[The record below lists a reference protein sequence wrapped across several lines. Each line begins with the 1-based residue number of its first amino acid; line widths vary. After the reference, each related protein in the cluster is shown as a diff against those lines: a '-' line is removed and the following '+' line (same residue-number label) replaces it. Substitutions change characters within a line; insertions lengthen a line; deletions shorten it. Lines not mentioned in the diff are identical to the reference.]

1 VGRLE
6 VGSPAVAGREGIR
19 AALNLE
25 LPRDAQGAKRAAGP
39 GAPPLLS
46 AELAAQ
52 PSVLLLTTAAPGP
65 SCSAST
71 WGQLLVIGWS
81 VTLCVIIVRTRVLP
95 RWLGVTGL
103 AVSALYL
110 LNQGDILATAVPP
123 LPGLGPGRPDRQ
135 HRLGPLG
142 GGPRRHH
149 PPAPRPPRPSGA
161 PHPQSSRPRPSPGAE
176 QRISTRPPPEPH
188 AAHTGPPLTDARTE
202 YQPNTNGGTP

>member
-1 VGRLE
+1 MGRLE

-25 LPRDAQGAKRAAGP
+25 LPRDAQGTKRAAGP

-95 RWLGVTGL
+95 RWLGVTGP

-110 LNQGDILATAVPP
+110 LNQGDILATAVPGFP
-123 LPGLGPGRPDRQ
+123 VWDRAGPIGSTGCRVWWPPSASLPPCGPHPHPPGPGTRNLAGPGRGCGCLAP
-135 HRLGPLG
+135 HL
-142 GGPRRHH
+142 H
-149 PPAPRPPRPSGA
+149 ATTPRPAYR
-161 PHPQSSRPRPSPGAE
+161 
-176 QRISTRPPPEPH
+176 
-188 AAHTGPPLTDARTE
+188 
-202 YQPNTNGGTP
+202 

>member
-25 LPRDAQGAKRAAGP
+25 LPWDAQGAKRAAGP
-39 GAPPLLS
+39 GAPLLLS

-95 RWLGVTGL
+95 RWLGVTGP

-110 LNQGDILATAVPP
+110 LNQGDILATAVPGFP
-123 LPGLGPGRPDRQ
+123 VWDRAGPIGSTGCRVWVAALGVTSSLRPAPAPSRARHPQPGRPRPGL
-135 HRLGPLG
+135 RVLSTAS
-142 GGPRRHH
+142 PRDHH
-149 PPAPRPPRPSGA
+149 PA
-161 PHPQSSRPRPSPGAE
+161 
-176 QRISTRPPPEPH
+176 RI
-188 AAHTGPPLTDARTE
+188 PLTPARR
-202 YQPNTNGGTP
+202 